1 MSPTSDSS
9 SDPGGCMEEGVA
21 GDGTRGDG
29 GGADEGGADDSSV
42 RTEES
47 ASSDENRSDPAGGES
62 KSEPKWEEND
72 TEGCRDDDEPSPLP
86 ENYVGPALIPAPG
99 DKDFIDN
106 GPPAEVQAQADAK
119 GCGCV
124 VCDGVEKTKGW
135 SD

>member
-1 MSPTSDSS
+1 
-9 SDPGGCMEEGVA
+9 MEEGVA
-21 GDGTRGDG
+21 GDARGDG

-124 VCDGVEKTKGW
+124 VC
-135 SD
+135 